1 MRSFCQKQIYPQ
13 NQRKLIKYFINSL
26 KVKLGQIIVYI
37 CYNENHNIAEM
48 DKYFGIIKIYIQ
60 FTYWNNI
67 IKIKNIIDIKCN
79 NKNEKKNDT
88 SFICIP

>member
-1 MRSFCQKQIYPQ
+1 
-13 NQRKLIKYFINSL
+13 
-26 KVKLGQIIVYI
+26 
-37 CYNENHNIAEM
+37 M

-67 IKIKNIIDIKCN
+67 IKIKNIIGIKHN